1 MKIAEEELLKKENI
15 TLETSAKTFNDIVNN
30 IKLLKENI
38 EKEINKINI
47 LYEEVNSNLTKS
59 YKEKH
64 EKLTKEEN
72 ELREKLQI
80 EVTKTKEKLE
90 YFFSE
95 SNNQLILNE
104 RINSGLKNFEKEKE
118 KNNLRILSYISQMN
132 KNNKNMTKL
141 LKEIIKGIKFYY
153 NENENNIKYEEYI
166 FNGLPIPNNI
176 QFKSITSNS
185 FDLSWNIDSNYII
198 NQKIN
203 YRVEMKEENEENF
216 KEIYKGTEQN
226 YKINNLKPNNF
237 YIIRICCILNEYAGQ
252 WSVNKKIKIKI
263 INKDLDNSKIIKNED
278 EKNKIIEWMSK
289 EGNVTNIKLIY
300 RATEDGDKSEKLI
313 ERIKNKGPII
323 SFIQTKKGKKFGGFT
338 KNNWTD
344 ESGIKKAD
352 PNAFLFSLDN
362 KAKYRIL
369 KSNLAF
375 VYFNTNPLCYGNDS
389 DGYGIYLNENFLENK
404 NKEDQ
409 YSRVYDVPS
418 DNCLTGE
425 TNFEVEEVEIYQI
438 NFE

>member
-132 KNNKNMTKL
+132 KNNKKMTKFF
-141 LKEIIKGIKFYY
+141 KEKKKGIK
-153 NENENNIKYEEYI
+153 
-166 FNGLPIPNNI
+166 L
-176 QFKSITSNS
+176 
-185 FDLSWNIDSNYII
+185 
-198 NQKIN
+198 
-203 YRVEMKEENEENF
+203 
-216 KEIYKGTEQN
+216 
-226 YKINNLKPNNF
+226 
-237 YIIRICCILNEYAGQ
+237 
-252 WSVNKKIKIKI
+252 
-263 INKDLDNSKIIKNED
+263 
-278 EKNKIIEWMSK
+278 
-289 EGNVTNIKLIY
+289 
-300 RATEDGDKSEKLI
+300 
-313 ERIKNKGPII
+313 
-323 SFIQTKKGKKFGGFT
+323 
-338 KNNWTD
+338 
-344 ESGIKKAD
+344 
-352 PNAFLFSLDN
+352 
-362 KAKYRIL
+362 
-369 KSNLAF
+369 
-375 VYFNTNPLCYGNDS
+375 
-389 DGYGIYLNENFLENK
+389 
-404 NKEDQ
+404 
-409 YSRVYDVPS
+409 
-418 DNCLTGE
+418 
-425 TNFEVEEVEIYQI
+425 
-438 NFE
+438 

>member
-132 KNNKNMTKL
+132 KNNKNMTIL

-226 YKINNLKPNNF
+226 YKIN
-237 YIIRICCILNEYAGQ
+237 I
-252 WSVNKKIKIKI
+252 
-263 INKDLDNSKIIKNED
+263 
-278 EKNKIIEWMSK
+278 
-289 EGNVTNIKLIY
+289 
-300 RATEDGDKSEKLI
+300 
-313 ERIKNKGPII
+313 
-323 SFIQTKKGKKFGGFT
+323 
-338 KNNWTD
+338 
-344 ESGIKKAD
+344 
-352 PNAFLFSLDN
+352 
-362 KAKYRIL
+362 
-369 KSNLAF
+369 
-375 VYFNTNPLCYGNDS
+375 
-389 DGYGIYLNENFLENK
+389 
-404 NKEDQ
+404 
-409 YSRVYDVPS
+409 
-418 DNCLTGE
+418 
-425 TNFEVEEVEIYQI
+425 
-438 NFE
+438 